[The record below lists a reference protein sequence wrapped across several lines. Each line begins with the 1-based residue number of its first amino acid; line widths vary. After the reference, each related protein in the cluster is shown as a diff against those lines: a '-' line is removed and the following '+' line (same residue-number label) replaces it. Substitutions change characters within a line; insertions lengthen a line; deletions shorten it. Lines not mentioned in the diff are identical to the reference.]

1 MIRPPALCEG
11 DRIAV
16 VAPASPF
23 DREEF
28 DRGLEELRSLGLE
41 PVFND
46 SVFERSDYLAG
57 SASERARNFV
67 EAWRDPSIA
76 AVMAV
81 RGGYGSAQLLPFLN
95 ASDFRTNPKVLIG
108 CSDITSLLN
117 FASIQGEMNVFHG
130 PMVVT
135 LGKGKGLYDRSSLIG
150 QVMEGASYGRLNC
163 DGVDI
168 LEAGLCHG
176 PIYGGTL
183 TQIVAS
189 LGTPFSFNPPENY
202 VLLLD
207 DVDERPYRI
216 DRMMNQLR
224 QAGLLKRAAGLLCSE
239 FPGCEEGNGELSARS
254 VLARYGRDI
263 EGPVVFGLRTG
274 HTSHPMVTVPLGVKA
289 TIQAKSSVVEV
300 VIDEAAVIA

>member
-1 MIRPPALCEG
+1 MIRPPVLREG
-11 DRIAV
+11 DRIAL

-23 DREEF
+23 NREEF
-28 DRGLEELRSLGLE
+28 ERGLLELRSIGLE
-41 PVFND
+41 PVFNE
-46 SVFERSDYLAG
+46 SIFERSEYLAG
-57 SASERARNFV
+57 NASDRARSFF
-67 EAWRDPSIA
+67 EAWSDPAIA

-81 RGGYGSAQLLPFLN
+81 RGGYGSAQLLPFFDVT
-95 ASDFRTNPKVLIG
+95 DFRKTPKVLVG
-108 CSDITSLLN
+108 CSDITSLLS
-117 FASIQGEMNVFHG
+117 FMSIQCGMTVFHG

-135 LGKGKGLYDRSSLIG
+135 LGKGVGLYDRSSLIG

-183 TQIVAS
+183 TQIVSS